1 MSLISYFEIDNELAL
16 KEKSEKERLLNET
29 KLIEENQQLKELLQK
44 CRYFFNK
51 INIISPRQ
59 NGKSSD
65 YIMII
70 NLLMEIN
77 NLLDIKENND

>member
-1 MSLISYFEIDNELAL
+1 MSLKSDFEVDNELAL

>member
-1 MSLISYFEIDNELAL
+1 MSLISDFEIDNELAL

-51 INIISPRQ
+51 INIINPRQ

>member
-1 MSLISYFEIDNELAL
+1 MSLKSDFEIDNELSL
-16 KEKSEKERLLNET
+16 KEKLEKERLLNET

>member
-1 MSLISYFEIDNELAL
+1 MSLKSDFEVDNELAL
-16 KEKSEKERLLNET
+16 KEKLEKERLLNEI

-70 NLLMEIN
+70 NLLMEID

>member
-1 MSLISYFEIDNELAL
+1 MSLKSDFEVDNELAL

-29 KLIEENQQLKELLQK
+29 KLIEENKQLKELLQK

>member
-1 MSLISYFEIDNELAL
+1 MSLKSDFEVDNELAL
-16 KEKSEKERLLNET
+16 KEKTEKERLLNET

-70 NLLMEIN
+70 NLLMEID

>member
-1 MSLISYFEIDNELAL
+1 MSLKSDFEVDNELAL
-16 KEKSEKERLLNET
+16 KEKLEKERLLNEI

>member
-1 MSLISYFEIDNELAL
+1 MSLKSDFEIDNELAL
-16 KEKSEKERLLNET
+16 KEKLEKERLLNET
-29 KLIEENQQLKELLQK
+29 KLIEENKQLKELLQK

>member
-1 MSLISYFEIDNELAL
+1 MSLESDFEIDNELAL
-16 KEKSEKERLLNET
+16 KEKLEKERLLNET
-29 KLIEENQQLKELLQK
+29 KLFEENKQLKELLQK

-65 YIMII
+65 YIMLI